1 MRGRAS
7 ALAPNF
13 RLSVPA
19 EEGTGRCTMPGR
31 NTLRFG
37 PLGASCAH
45 VCADMQRL
53 FSEDTEWK
61 RPNMRRVLPIVRGL
75 VSAYPE
81 RTFFTRFIPARHP
94 EERRGTWRRYYERWS
109 GVTMEQTRAGDGRP
123 ASAIGGIRPARG
135 GDRQAGLLAVALAGA
150 GYPAQGAGSV
160 DTIIVSGVRALS
172 TVLGAVDRGYRVVV
186 ATDALCS
193 SSSESHDALLAL
205 FRCRYGEQVEA
216 VTSDVII
223 ENWC

>member
-1 MRGRAS
+1 
-7 ALAPNF
+7 
-13 RLSVPA
+13 
-19 EEGTGRCTMPGR
+19 MPER
-31 NTLRFG
+31 NTLRYG

-53 FSEDTEWK
+53 FAENTELK
-61 RPNMRRVLPIVRGL
+61 RPSMRRVLPVVRGL

-94 EERRGTWRRYYERWS
+94 EERRGAWRRYYERWP
-109 GVTMEQTRAGDGRP
+109 GVTMEN
-123 ASAIGGIRPARG
+123 IGPEMV
-135 GDRQAGLLAVALAGA
+135 GLLPQLAAFVPPAAVIDKQVYSPWHWPALDIRLRER
-150 GYPAQGAGSV
+150 PV

-193 SSSESHDALLAL
+193 SSGESYDALLSL
-205 FRCRYGEQVEA
+205 LRCRYSEQVEA

>member
-1 MRGRAS
+1 MRAGHMHLLPIS
-7 ALAPNF
+7 AFPR
-13 RLSVPA
+13 RLKRNW
-19 EEGTGRCTMPGR
+19 ECTMPGR

-53 FSEDTEWK
+53 FAEDTEWK
-61 RPNMRRVLPIVRGL
+61 RPCMRRVLPVVRGL

-109 GVTMEQTRAGDGRP
+109 SVTMEKLGP
-123 ASAIGGIRPARG
+123 EMV
-135 GDRQAGLLAVALAGA
+135 GLLPQLAAFVPPAAVIDKQVYSPWHWPALDIRLRERD
-150 GYPAQGAGSV
+150 V

-205 FRCRYGEQVEA
+205 FRDRYSEQVEA

>member
-1 MRGRAS
+1 MSAPICKGFLPRTRNGRGPACGAFFPLS
-7 ALAPNF
+7 A
-13 RLSVPA
+13 
-19 EEGTGRCTMPGR
+19 E
-31 NTLRFG
+31 
-37 PLGASCAH
+37 
-45 VCADMQRL
+45 
-53 FSEDTEWK
+53 
-61 RPNMRRVLPIVRGL
+61 L

-94 EERRGTWRRYYERWS
+94 EERRGAWRRYYERWS
-109 GVTMEQTRAGDGRP
+109 GVTMEKIEP
-123 ASAIGGIRPARG
+123 EMI
-135 GDRQAGLLAVALAGA
+135 GLLPQLAAFVPPAAVIDKQVYSPWHWPALDIRLRERG
-150 GYPAQGAGSV
+150 V

-216 VTSDVII
+216 VTSDIII

>member
-1 MRGRAS
+1 
-7 ALAPNF
+7 
-13 RLSVPA
+13 
-19 EEGTGRCTMPGR
+19 
-31 NTLRFG
+31 
-37 PLGASCAH
+37 
-45 VCADMQRL
+45 
-53 FSEDTEWK
+53 
-61 RPNMRRVLPIVRGL
+61 MRRVLPIVRGL

-94 EERRGTWRRYYERWS
+94 EERRGAWRRYYERWS
-109 GVTMEQTRAGDGRP
+109 GLTMEKIEP
-123 ASAIGGIRPARG
+123 EMV
-135 GDRQAGLLAVALAGA
+135 GLLPQLAAFVPPAAVIDKQVYSPWHWPALDIRLRERG
-150 GYPAQGAGSV
+150 V

-193 SSSESHDALLAL
+193 SSGESHDALLAL

-216 VTSDVII
+216 VTSDVIM